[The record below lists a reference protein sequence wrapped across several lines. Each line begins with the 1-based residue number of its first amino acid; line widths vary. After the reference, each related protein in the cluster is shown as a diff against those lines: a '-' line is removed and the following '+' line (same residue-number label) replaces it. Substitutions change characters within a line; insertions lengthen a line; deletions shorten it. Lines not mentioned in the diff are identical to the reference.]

1 MSIEVMKQAI
11 EAFEELKREVTRD
24 GTVSENWDAYYTK
37 EYHAL
42 EALRKAVEQA
52 EKQEPVAWISDSPTK
67 GNGKQLYF
75 SYEQAWKWSSN
86 ITPLYTAPP
95 RKELI
100 AEQAVREERGW
111 CHQLVWDYG
120 FSRADNED
128 VQEACATLAKRILV
142 RGKK

>member
-1 MSIEVMKQAI
+1 MSIEAMKQ
-11 EAFEELKREVTRD
+11 
-24 GTVSENWDAYYTK
+24 
-37 EYHAL
+37 AL
-42 EALRKAVEQA
+42 EALGEKFTSGNSIEVERATITRDEYLALRQAIEQA